1 MKTILLILT
10 LLVCACTNK
19 TIPDSPLIVT
29 QVTNRMLEQPLT
41 RNIYR
46 IEVNDMIY
54 FDTDSLYAVGD
65 TIK

>member
-1 MKTILLILT
+1 MKTLLLIFT
-10 LLVCACTNK
+10 LLVCACTP
-19 TIPDSPLIVT
+19 TPIPDSPLIVT

-41 RNIYR
+41 KNVYR